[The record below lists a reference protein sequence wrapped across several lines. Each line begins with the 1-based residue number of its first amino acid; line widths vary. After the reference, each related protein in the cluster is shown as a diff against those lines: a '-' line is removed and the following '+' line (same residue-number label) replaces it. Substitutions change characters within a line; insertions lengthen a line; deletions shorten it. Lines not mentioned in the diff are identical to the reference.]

1 MKRGGRMGHM
11 AQGRRGAQFR
21 GPQRG
26 GAQGRPGMAGGAGS
40 RARMGHH
47 LMMLAQFDANHD
59 KQISKEELTA
69 LFDKIDANS
78 DGNITAEE
86 GKKFHETQRAEM
98 MTKMKEAFSPEGI
111 IKKLDKNGDGK
122 LSKDDEIKFW
132 DRLSHAD
139 ADKDGSVTKEEL
151 EAGMKKMRE
160 AMQQQRGRRGGPKK
174 DEPKKEEPAAE
185 TKSDS
190 AAIERPVP
198 MPGEAEADL
207 GIVEKVATE
216 TAAEAQADD
225 ADAVEAV
232 TPTDT
237 SALTPVE

>member
-11 AQGRRGAQFR
+11 AHGRGGARRG

-26 GAQGRPGMAGGAGS
+26 GPGGMHGRPGMAGGAGS

-47 LMMLAQFDANHD
+47 LMMLAQLDANHD
-59 KQISKEELTA
+59 QQISKEELTA

-160 AMQQQRGRRGGPKK
+160 AMQQHRGRRGRPKK

-190 AAIERPVP
+190 AAIE
-198 MPGEAEADL
+198 AEADL
-207 GIVEKVATE
+207 GVVEKEATE
-216 TAAEAQADD
+216 TAAEVQADD

-232 TPTDT
+232 IPTDT